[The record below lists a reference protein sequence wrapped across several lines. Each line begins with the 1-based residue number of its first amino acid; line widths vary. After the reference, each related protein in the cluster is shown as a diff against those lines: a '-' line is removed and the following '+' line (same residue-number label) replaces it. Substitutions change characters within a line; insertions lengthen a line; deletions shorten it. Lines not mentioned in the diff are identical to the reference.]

1 MNKVTITLSN
11 GKNIVEK
18 AEIGSSKD
26 LEPLFN
32 RLKDTMFDRSPQIV
46 DIDGAISDKVMDSLG
61 VEIKSPDTIVGGDI
75 GRWRGK
81 IVSPSIPNAIENWA
95 VNAGSG
101 IITGSSNIVAD
112 PKGTRITEE
121 YNKPINGC
129 DLNDIKDNGEYKLEP
144 IKVID
149 GKFQISPSDLA
160 PKIYNKD
167 EANIE
172 CGKLSS
178 DTLSQSKEK
187 KNKKEAT
194 NPSVVKE
201 DKVKKEGFFI
211 MKCPKCGKMKCFK
224 SNTDTLYHCE
234 CGETFSTSKYIKIYG
249 KCPNCSNNLG
259 TLDWT
264 STIVATLEGMDIS
277 EGMHCNRCKGPVD
290 FTYNKAKHTWV
301 SLND

>member
-26 LEPLFN
+26 LESLFN
-32 RLKDTMFDRSPQIV
+32 RLKDTMFDRAPIPQIAGSV
-46 DIDGAISDKVMDSLG
+46 VTPAIIPNDGT
-61 VEIKSPDTIVGGDI
+61 DTTWGG
-75 GRWRGK
+75 R
-81 IVSPSIPNAIENWA
+81 IVSPSVPNAIENWA
-95 VNAGSG
+95 VNVGSG
-101 IITGSSNIVAD
+101 TITGSSNIVARD
-112 PKGTRITEE
+112 PEGTRITEE

-129 DLNDIKDNGEYKLEP
+129 DLNDIKDNGKYKLEP

-149 GKFQISPSDLA
+149 GKFQISPSDLV